1 MIGNLKDTGEKRY
14 NGMKKQMNVK
24 PSSSYCSKIWDATDL
39 YAAMRGH
46 GDKIALRYI
55 EGGKEQQMSYHSFC
69 DRILYAAAGLDA
81 LGLRGKRIALIG
93 DNSPNWLTSYVA
105 VLALGSV
112 IIPMDKEVAVPQI
125 EQFIAS
131 VDAEAV
137 IYGES
142 FNGKFDHAMDHHPTL
157 THYIPMMPERGDH
170 PKVTSFDKV
179 LRMGAAFVSTGWSL
193 PRITDRA
200 ALAQML
206 FTSGTTGSSK
216 CVMLS
221 QQNIYA
227 TVNAALRYIN
237 ITPDDVSLSVLPV
250 HHTYELMC
258 LQAELLLGMTVCIND
273 KLRHVVKN
281 MNRFQPTVMTL
292 VPLFLDTMEKKVWA
306 EAEKKGKAKTLRSAI
321 KASNALRKTGVD
333 MRRKLFADVHKAF
346 GGKLHTVICGGAK
359 LNPALIKTF
368 VSFGISVFEGCGITE
383 CSPLTTLNPFYAPK
397 PGSIGKPVNCCNLRL
412 NTAGYGINEKGY
424 REGEIQ
430 VKGSN
435 VMLGYY
441 QNPEANAAVFT
452 EDGWFSTGD
461 VGYRDEQGYY
471 YITGRCKSVIV
482 LDNGKNVFP
491 EEIEEYLGALDT
503 VAECVVVG
511 RKQDENTPTA
521 LVAVIYPNYDKF
533 EKDSSEEN
541 VKSTILASIRAINRD
556 LPSFKQISRI
566 ELRTTGF
573 EKTTSK
579 KIKRHLI
586 K

>member
-1 MIGNLKDTGEKRY
+1 
-14 NGMKKQMNVK
+14 MKKNTT
-24 PSSSYCSKIWDATDL
+24 PAASTYCPQIWDASDL
-39 YAAMRGH
+39 YAAMREH
-46 GDKIALRYI
+46 GDKTALRYI
-55 EGGKEQQMSYHSFC
+55 EGSKVKDMSYKAFC
-69 DRILYAAAGLDA
+69 DNILDMAAGLDA
-81 LGLRGKRIALIG
+81 LGLKGKRIALIG
-93 DNSPNWLTSYVA
+93 ETSPLWLTAYVA
-105 VLALGSV
+105 VLALDSV
-112 IIPMDKEVAVPQI
+112 IIPMDKEVAQDQI

-142 FNGKFDHAMDHHPTL
+142 FNGKFDNAMDHHPSL
-157 THYIPMMPERGDH
+157 KHYIPMVPERGDH
-170 PKVTSFDKV
+170 QKVTSFEKV
-179 LRMGAAFVSTGWSL
+179 QRMGAASVRAGWNL
-193 PRITDRA
+193 PRIADRA
-200 ALAQML
+200 KLAEML

-227 TVNAALRYIN
+227 TVNAAMQYIN

-258 LQAELLLGMTVCIND
+258 LQAELLLGMTICIND

-281 MNRFQPTVMTL
+281 MNRFKPSVMTL

-321 KASNALRKTGVD
+321 KASDAMRKTGVD
-333 MRRKLFADVHKAF
+333 MRRKLFSDVHKAF
-346 GGKLHTVICGGAK
+346 GGNLRVIICGGAK

-368 VSFGISVFEGCGITE
+368 DSFGITVYEGCGITE
-383 CSPLTTLNPFYAPK
+383 CSPLTTLNPFFAPR
-397 PGSIGKPVNCCNLRL
+397 PGSIGKPVACCNLRL
-412 NTAGYGINEKGY
+412 DTAGYGRNDKGY

-430 VKGSN
+430 VKGAN

-441 QNPEANAAVFT
+441 ENPAANEAVFT
-452 EDGWFSTGD
+452 EDGWFRTGD
-461 VGYRDEQGYY
+461 VGYRDDKGYY

-503 VAECVVVG
+503 IAECVVVG
-511 RKQDENTPTA
+511 RKPDENSPTA
-521 LVAVIYPNYDKF
+521 LVAVVYPNYDKF
-533 EKDSSEEN
+533 EKDNSDEN
-541 VKSTILASIRAINRD
+541 VKATILASIRAINRE
-556 LPSFKQISRI
+556 LPSFKQVSRI
-566 ELRTTGF
+566 ELRKTEF

-579 KIKRHLI
+579 KIKRHLV

>member
-1 MIGNLKDTGEKRY
+1 
-14 NGMKKQMNVK
+14 MKKNMTAQAA
-24 PSSSYCSKIWDATDL
+24 STYCPQIWDATDL
-39 YAAMRGH
+39 YAAMRAH
-46 GDKIALRYI
+46 GDKVALRYI
-55 EGGKEQQMSYHSFC
+55 EGTKVKEMTYKTFC
-69 DRILYAAAGLDA
+69 DNIMDMAAGLDA
-81 LGLRGKRIALIG
+81 LGLAGKRIALIG
-93 DNSPNWLTSYVA
+93 ENSPIWLTAYLA
-105 VLALGSV
+105 VLAMDSV
-112 IIPMDKEVAVPQI
+112 IIPMDKEVAQSQI

-142 FNGKFDHAMDHHPTL
+142 FNGKFDAAMDNHPTL
-157 THYIPMMPERGDH
+157 KHYIPMVAERGDH
-170 PKVTSFDKV
+170 AKVTSYEKV
-179 LRMGAAFVSTGWSL
+179 LRMGAASVRGGWSFH
-193 PRITDRA
+193 RIADRSKMA
-200 ALAQML
+200 EML

-221 QQNIYA
+221 QQNIYS
-227 TVNAALRYIN
+227 TVNAAMQYIN
-237 ITPDDVSLSVLPV
+237 LTPDDVSLSVLPV

-258 LQAELLLGMTVCIND
+258 LQAEMLLGITICIND

-281 MNRFQPTVMTL
+281 MNRFRPTVMTL

-306 EAEKKGKAKTLRSAI
+306 EAEKKGKAKTLRSAM
-321 KASNALRKTGVD
+321 KASDALRKTGVD
-333 MRRKLFADVHKAF
+333 ARRKLFADVHNAF
-346 GGKLHTVICGGAK
+346 GGNLRVIICGGAK

-368 VSFGISVFEGCGITE
+368 DSFGITVYEGCGITE
-383 CSPLTTLNPFYAPK
+383 CSPLTTLNPFFAPK
-397 PGSIGKPVNCCNLRL
+397 PGAIGKPVSCCNLRL
-412 NTAGYGINEKGY
+412 DTAGYGKNDKGY
-424 REGEIQ
+424 LEGEIQ
-430 VKGSN
+430 VKGAN

-441 QNPEANAAVFT
+441 QNPGANAAVFT
-452 EDGWFSTGD
+452 EDGWFRTGD

-511 RKQDENTPTA
+511 RKPDENTPTS

-533 EKDSSEEN
+533 QKDSSDEN
-541 VKSTILASIRAINRD
+541 VKATILASIRAINRD
-556 LPSFKQISRI
+556 LPSFKQIQRI
-566 ELRTTGF
+566 ELRKTEF

>member
-1 MIGNLKDTGEKRY
+1 
-14 NGMKKQMNVK
+14 MKKNMTAQAA
-24 PSSSYCSKIWDATDL
+24 STYCPQIWDATDL
-39 YAAMRGH
+39 YAAMRAH
-46 GDKIALRYI
+46 GDKVALRYI
-55 EGGKEQQMSYHSFC
+55 EGTKVQEMTYKTFC
-69 DRILYAAAGLDA
+69 DNIMDMAAGLDA
-81 LGLRGKRIALIG
+81 LGLSGKRIALIG
-93 DNSPNWLTSYVA
+93 ENSPMWLTAYLA
-105 VLALGSV
+105 VLAMDSV
-112 IIPMDKEVAVPQI
+112 IIPMDKEVAQAQI

-142 FNGKFDHAMDHHPTL
+142 FNGKFDGAMDSHPTL
-157 THYIPMMPERGDH
+157 KHYIPMVPERGDH
-170 PKVTSFDKV
+170 AKVTSYEKV
-179 LRMGAAFVSTGWSL
+179 LRMGAASVRGGWSFG
-193 PRITDRA
+193 RIADRSKMA
-200 ALAQML
+200 EML

-221 QQNIYA
+221 QQNIYS
-227 TVNAALRYIN
+227 TVNAAMQYIC

-281 MNRFQPTVMTL
+281 MNRFKPTVMTL

-306 EAEKKGKAKTLRSAI
+306 EAEKKGKAQTLRKAI
-321 KASNALRKTGVD
+321 KASDTLRKMGMD
-333 MRRKLFADVHKAF
+333 ARRKLFADVHKAF
-346 GGKLHTVICGGAK
+346 GGNLRVIICGGAK

-368 VSFGISVFEGCGITE
+368 DSFGIAVYEGCGITE
-383 CSPLTTLNPFYAPK
+383 CSPLTTLNPYFAPK
-397 PGSIGKPVNCCNLRL
+397 PGSIGRPVSSCNLRL
-412 NTAGYGINEKGY
+412 DTAGYGKNDKGY
-424 REGEIQ
+424 LEGEIQ
-430 VKGSN
+430 VKGAN

-452 EDGWFSTGD
+452 DDGWFRTGD
-461 VGYRDEQGYY
+461 VGYRDEKGYD

-491 EEIEEYLGALDT
+491 EEIEEYLSALDT

-511 RKQDENTPTA
+511 RKPDENTPTA

-533 EKDSSEEN
+533 QKDSSDEN
-541 VKSTILASIRAINRD
+541 VKATILASIRAINRD
-556 LPSFKQISRI
+556 LPSFKQIQRI
-566 ELRTTGF
+566 ELRKTEF

>member
-1 MIGNLKDTGEKRY
+1 
-14 NGMKKQMNVK
+14 MKKNMTAQAA
-24 PSSSYCSKIWDATDL
+24 STYCPQIWDATDL
-39 YAAMRGH
+39 YAAMRAH
-46 GDKIALRYI
+46 GDKVALRSI
-55 EGGKEQQMSYHSFC
+55 EGTKVQEMTYKTFC
-69 DRILYAAAGLDA
+69 DHIMDMAAGLDA
-81 LGLRGKRIALIG
+81 LGLSGKRIALIG
-93 DNSPNWLTSYVA
+93 ENSPMWLTAYLA
-105 VLALGSV
+105 VLAMDSV
-112 IIPMDKEVAVPQI
+112 IIPMDKEVAQAQI

-142 FNGKFDHAMDHHPTL
+142 FNGKFDGAMDSHPTL
-157 THYIPMMPERGDH
+157 KHYIPMVPERGDH
-170 PKVTSFDKV
+170 AKVTSYEKV
-179 LRMGAAFVSTGWSL
+179 LRMGAASVRGGWSFG
-193 PRITDRA
+193 RIADRSKMA
-200 ALAQML
+200 EML

-221 QQNIYA
+221 QQNIYS
-227 TVNAALRYIN
+227 TVNAAMQYIC

-281 MNRFQPTVMTL
+281 MNRFKPTVMTL

-306 EAEKKGKAKTLRSAI
+306 EAEKKGKAQTLRKAI
-321 KASNALRKTGVD
+321 KASDTLRKMGMD
-333 MRRKLFADVHKAF
+333 ARRKLFADVHKAF
-346 GGKLHTVICGGAK
+346 GGNLRVIICGGAK

-368 VSFGISVFEGCGITE
+368 DSFGIAVYEGCGITE
-383 CSPLTTLNPFYAPK
+383 CSPLTTLNPYFAPK
-397 PGSIGKPVNCCNLRL
+397 PGSIGRPVSSCNLRL
-412 NTAGYGINEKGY
+412 DTAGYGKNDKGY
-424 REGEIQ
+424 LEGEIQ
-430 VKGSN
+430 VKGAN

-452 EDGWFSTGD
+452 DDGWFRTGD
-461 VGYRDEQGYY
+461 VGYRDEKGYY

-491 EEIEEYLGALDT
+491 EEIEEYLSALDT

-511 RKQDENTPTA
+511 RKPDENTPTA

-533 EKDSSEEN
+533 QKDSSDEN
-541 VKSTILASIRAINRD
+541 VKATILASIRAINRD
-556 LPSFKQISRI
+556 LPSFKQIQRI
-566 ELRTTGF
+566 ELRKTEF

>member
-1 MIGNLKDTGEKRY
+1 
-14 NGMKKQMNVK
+14 MKKHTAK
-24 PSSSYCSKIWDATDL
+24 ASSSYCPKIWDAADL
-39 YAAMRGH
+39 YAAMREH
-46 GDKIALRYI
+46 GEKVALRYM
-55 EGGKEQQMSYHSFC
+55 ESGKVRDMTYKSFC
-69 DRILYAAAGLDA
+69 DNILDMAAGLDA
-81 LGLRGKRIALIG
+81 LGLGGKRVALIG
-93 DNSPNWLTSYVA
+93 ENSPRWLTAYIA
-105 VLALGSV
+105 VLALDSV
-112 IIPMDKEVAVPQI
+112 IIPMDKELAQNQI

-137 IYGES
+137 IYSDS
-142 FNGKFDHAMDHHPTL
+142 FNGKFDAAMDHHSTL
-157 THYIPMMPERGDH
+157 KHFIPMLPERGDH
-170 PKVTSFDKV
+170 GKVTAFEKV
-179 LRMGAAFVSTGWSL
+179 QRMGAGSVRAGWNL
-193 PRITDRA
+193 PRIQDRA
-200 ALAQML
+200 KMAQML

-221 QQNIYA
+221 QQNIYS
-227 TVNAALRYIN
+227 TVNAAMRYIDM
-237 ITPDDVSLSVLPV
+237 TPDDVSLSVLPV

-281 MNRFQPTVMTL
+281 MNRFRPTVMTL

-306 EAEKKGKAKTLRSAI
+306 EAEKKGKDKTLRAAVKTSD
-321 KASNALRKTGVD
+321 ALRKTGVD
-333 MRRKLFADVHKAF
+333 LRRKLFADVHRAF
-346 GGKLHTVICGGAK
+346 GGNLRVIICGGAK
-359 LNPALIKTF
+359 LNPTLIRTF
-368 VSFGISVFEGCGITE
+368 DSFGIKVYEGCGITE
-383 CSPLTTLNPFYAPK
+383 CSPLTTLNPFFAPK
-397 PGSIGKPVNCCNLRL
+397 VGSIGKPVSSCNLRL
-412 NTAGYGINEKGY
+412 DTKGYGKNERGY

-430 VKGSN
+430 VKGTN

-452 EDGWFSTGD
+452 NDGWFRTGD
-461 VGYRDEQGYY
+461 VGYCDEQGYY

-491 EEIEEYLGALDT
+491 EEIEEYVGALDT

-511 RKQDENTPTA
+511 RKPDAHTPTS

-533 EKDSSEEN
+533 EKDSSDEN
-541 VKSTILASIRAINRD
+541 VKQTILASIRAINRE
-556 LPSFKQISRI
+556 LPSFKQIQRI
-566 ELRTTGF
+566 ELRKTEF

>member
-1 MIGNLKDTGEKRY
+1 
-14 NGMKKQMNVK
+14 MKKNLAVQAA
-24 PSSSYCSKIWDATDL
+24 SAYCPRIWDATDL
-39 YAAMRGH
+39 YAAMRAH
-46 GDKIALRYI
+46 GDKTALRYI
-55 EGGKEQQMSYHSFC
+55 ENGKVKDMSYKTFC
-69 DRILYAAAGLDA
+69 DHILDMAAGLDA
-81 LGLRGKRIALIG
+81 LGLSGKRIALIG
-93 DNSPNWLTSYVA
+93 ENSPEWLTAYLA
-105 VLALGSV
+105 VLVLDSV
-112 IIPMDKEVAVPQI
+112 IIPMDKEVAQPQI

-131 VDAEAV
+131 VEAEAV

-142 FNGKFDHAMDHHPTL
+142 FNGKFDSAMDHHPTL
-157 THYIPMMPERGDH
+157 VHYIPMMPERGDH
-170 PKVTSFDKV
+170 AKVTSFEKV
-179 LRMGAAFVSTGWSL
+179 LRMGAASVRTGWNL
-193 PRITDRA
+193 PRIADRA
-200 ALAQML
+200 KMAEML

-227 TVNAALRYIN
+227 TINAAMQFIDM
-237 ITPDDVSLSVLPV
+237 TPEDVSLSVLPV

-281 MNRFQPTVMTL
+281 MNRFKPTVMTL
-292 VPLFLDTMEKKVWA
+292 VPLFLDTMEKKIWA
-306 EAEKKGKAKTLRSAI
+306 EAEKKGKTKTLRTAI
-321 KASNALRKTGVD
+321 KTSDALRKTGVD

-346 GGKLHTVICGGAK
+346 GGNLRVIICGGAK

-368 VSFGISVFEGCGITE
+368 DSFGITVYEGCGITE
-383 CSPLTTLNPFYAPK
+383 CSPLTTLNPYFAPK
-397 PGSIGKPVNCCNLRL
+397 PGSIGRPVNCCNLRL
-412 NTAGYGINEKGY
+412 DSTGYGKNNKGY

-430 VKGSN
+430 VKGAN

-452 EDGWFSTGD
+452 DDGWFRTGD
-461 VGYRDEQGYY
+461 VGYRDQSGYY

-511 RKQDENTPTA
+511 RKPDANTPTA
-521 LVAVIYPNYDKF
+521 LVAIIYPNYDKF
-533 EKDSSEEN
+533 EKDSSDDN
-541 VKSTILASIRAINRD
+541 VKATILASIRAINRS
-556 LPSFKQISRI
+556 LPSFKQIQRI
-566 ELRTTGF
+566 ELRKTEF

>member
-1 MIGNLKDTGEKRY
+1 MRKNTA
-14 NGMKKQMNVK
+14 
-24 PSSSYCSKIWDATDL
+24 PASATYCPQIWDAYDL
-39 YAAMRGH
+39 YAAMREH
-46 GDKIALRYI
+46 GEKTALRYI
-55 EGGKEQQMSYHSFC
+55 EGGKVKDMSYKSFC
-69 DRILYAAAGLDA
+69 DRILDLAAGLDA
-81 LGLRGKRIALIG
+81 LGLKGKRIALIG
-93 DNSPNWLTSYVA
+93 ETSPDWLTAYVA
-105 VLALGSV
+105 VLALDSV
-112 IIPMDKEVAVPQI
+112 IIPMDKEVAQDQI

-142 FNGKFDHAMDHHPTL
+142 FTGKFNGAMEAHPSL
-157 THYIPMMPERGDH
+157 KHYIPMVPERGDH
-170 PKVTSFDKV
+170 DKVTAYEKV
-179 LRMGAAFVSTGWSL
+179 LRMGAASVRSGWNL
-193 PRITDRA
+193 PRIADRA
-200 ALAQML
+200 KLAEML

-227 TVNAALRYIN
+227 TVNAAMQYIN

-258 LQAELLLGMTVCIND
+258 LQAELLLGMTICIND

-306 EAEKKGKAKTLRSAI
+306 EAEKKGKAKMLRSAI
-321 KASNALRKTGVD
+321 KASDALRKTGVD
-333 MRRKLFADVHKAF
+333 ARRKLFADVHKAF
-346 GGKLHTVICGGAK
+346 GGRLRVIICGGAK

-368 VSFGISVFEGCGITE
+368 DSFGITVYEGCGITE
-383 CSPLTTLNPFYAPK
+383 CSPLTTLNPFFAPT
-397 PGSIGKPVNCCNLRL
+397 PGSIGKPVACCNLRL
-412 NTAGYGINEKGY
+412 DTAGYGRNDKGY

-430 VKGSN
+430 VKGAN

-441 QNPEANAAVFT
+441 ENPEANEAVFT
-452 EDGWFSTGD
+452 DDGWFRTGD
-461 VGYRDEQGYY
+461 VGYRDDKGYY

-511 RKQDENTPTA
+511 RKPDENSPTV
-521 LVAVIYPNYDKF
+521 LVAVVYPNYDKF
-533 EKDSSEEN
+533 EKDNSDEN
-541 VKSTILASIRAINRD
+541 VKGTILASIRAINRE
-556 LPSFKQISRI
+556 LPSFKQVSRI
-566 ELRTTGF
+566 ELRKTEF

-579 KIKRHLI
+579 KIKRHLV

>member
-1 MIGNLKDTGEKRY
+1 
-14 NGMKKQMNVK
+14 MKKNMTAQAA
-24 PSSSYCSKIWDATDL
+24 STYCPQIWDATDL
-39 YAAMRGH
+39 YAAMRAH
-46 GDKIALRYI
+46 GDKVALRYI
-55 EGGKEQQMSYHSFC
+55 EGTKVQEMTYKTFC
-69 DRILYAAAGLDA
+69 DNIMDMAAGLDA
-81 LGLRGKRIALIG
+81 LGLSGKRIALIG
-93 DNSPNWLTSYVA
+93 ENSPMWLTAYLA
-105 VLALGSV
+105 VLAMDSV
-112 IIPMDKEVAVPQI
+112 IIPMDKEVAQAQI

-142 FNGKFDHAMDHHPTL
+142 FNGKFDGAMDSHPTL
-157 THYIPMMPERGDH
+157 KHYIPMVPERGDH
-170 PKVTSFDKV
+170 AKVTSYEKV
-179 LRMGAAFVSTGWSL
+179 LRMGAASVRGGWSFG
-193 PRITDRA
+193 RIADRSKMA
-200 ALAQML
+200 EML

-221 QQNIYA
+221 QQNIYS
-227 TVNAALRYIN
+227 TVNAAMQYIC

-281 MNRFQPTVMTL
+281 MNRFKPTVMTL

-306 EAEKKGKAKTLRSAI
+306 EAEKKGKAQTLRKAI
-321 KASNALRKTGVD
+321 KASDTLRKMGMD
-333 MRRKLFADVHKAF
+333 ARRKLFADVHKAF
-346 GGKLHTVICGGAK
+346 GGNLRVIICGGAK

-368 VSFGISVFEGCGITE
+368 DSFGIAVYEGCGITE
-383 CSPLTTLNPFYAPK
+383 CSPLTTLNPYFAPK
-397 PGSIGKPVNCCNLRL
+397 PGSIGRPVSSCNLRL
-412 NTAGYGINEKGY
+412 DTAGYGKNDKGY
-424 REGEIQ
+424 LEGEIQ
-430 VKGSN
+430 VKGAN

-452 EDGWFSTGD
+452 DDGWFRTGD
-461 VGYRDEQGYY
+461 VGYRDEKGYY

-491 EEIEEYLGALDT
+491 EEIEEYLSALDT

-511 RKQDENTPTA
+511 RKPDENTPTA

-533 EKDSSEEN
+533 QKDSSDEN
-541 VKSTILASIRAINRD
+541 VKATILASIRAINRD
-556 LPSFKQISRI
+556 LPSFKQIQRI
-566 ELRTTGF
+566 ELRKTEF

>member
-1 MIGNLKDTGEKRY
+1 
-14 NGMKKQMNVK
+14 MKKNMTAQAAAT
-24 PSSSYCSKIWDATDL
+24 YCPQIWDATDL
-39 YAAMRGH
+39 YAAMRTH
-46 GDKIALRYI
+46 GDKVALRYI
-55 EGGKEQQMSYHSFC
+55 ENGKEKEMTYKSFC
-69 DRILYAAAGLDA
+69 DNILDMAAGLDA
-81 LGLRGKRIALIG
+81 LGLSGKRIALIG
-93 DNSPNWLTSYVA
+93 ENSPMWLTAYLA
-105 VLALGSV
+105 VLAMDSV
-112 IIPMDKEVAVPQI
+112 IIPMDKEVAQSQI

-137 IYGES
+137 IYGET
-142 FNGKFDHAMDHHPTL
+142 FNGKFDDAMDHHPTL
-157 THYIPMMPERGDH
+157 KHYIPMLPERGDH
-170 PKVTSFDKV
+170 AKVTCYDKV
-179 LRMGAAFVSTGWSL
+179 LRMGAASVRSGWSFH
-193 PRITDRA
+193 RIADRSKMA
-200 ALAQML
+200 EML

-221 QQNIYA
+221 QQNIYS
-227 TVNAALRYIN
+227 TVNAAMQYIN
-237 ITPDDVSLSVLPV
+237 LTPDDVSLSVLPV

-258 LQAELLLGMTVCIND
+258 LQAEMLLGMTICIND

-281 MNRFQPTVMTL
+281 MNRFKPTVMTL

-306 EAEKKGKAKTLRSAI
+306 EAEKKGKAKTLRSAM
-321 KASNALRKTGVD
+321 KASDALRKTGVD
-333 MRRKLFADVHKAF
+333 ARRKLFADVHKAF
-346 GGKLHTVICGGAK
+346 GGNLRVIICGGAK

-368 VSFGISVFEGCGITE
+368 DSFGITVYEGCGITE
-383 CSPLTTLNPFYAPK
+383 CSPLTTLNPFFAPK
-397 PGSIGKPVNCCNLRL
+397 PGAIGKPVSCCNLRL
-412 NTAGYGINEKGY
+412 DTAGYGKNDRGY
-424 REGEIQ
+424 HEGEIQ
-430 VKGSN
+430 VKGAN

-452 EDGWFSTGD
+452 EDGWFRTGD

-491 EEIEEYLGALDT
+491 EEIEEYLSSLDT

-533 EKDSSEEN
+533 QKDSSDEN
-541 VKSTILASIRAINRD
+541 VKATILASIRAINRD
-556 LPSFKQISRI
+556 LPSFKQIQRI
-566 ELRTTGF
+566 ELRKTEF

>member
-1 MIGNLKDTGEKRY
+1 
-14 NGMKKQMNVK
+14 MKKNMTAQAA
-24 PSSSYCSKIWDATDL
+24 STYCPQIWDATDL
-39 YAAMRGH
+39 YAAMRAH
-46 GDKIALRYI
+46 GDKVALRYI
-55 EGGKEQQMSYHSFC
+55 EGTKVQEMTYKTFC
-69 DRILYAAAGLDA
+69 DNIMDMAAGLDA
-81 LGLRGKRIALIG
+81 LGLSGKRIALIG
-93 DNSPNWLTSYVA
+93 ENSPMWLTAYLA
-105 VLALGSV
+105 VLAMDSV
-112 IIPMDKEVAVPQI
+112 IIPMDKEVAQAQI

-142 FNGKFDHAMDHHPTL
+142 FNGKFDGAMDSHPTL
-157 THYIPMMPERGDH
+157 KHYIPMVPERGDH
-170 PKVTSFDKV
+170 AKVTSYEKV
-179 LRMGAAFVSTGWSL
+179 LRMGAASVRGGWSFG
-193 PRITDRA
+193 RIADRSKMA
-200 ALAQML
+200 EML

-221 QQNIYA
+221 QQNIYS
-227 TVNAALRYIN
+227 TVNAAMQYIC

-281 MNRFQPTVMTL
+281 MNRFKPTVMTL

-306 EAEKKGKAKTLRSAI
+306 EAEKKGKAQTLRKAI
-321 KASNALRKTGVD
+321 KASDTLRKMGMD
-333 MRRKLFADVHKAF
+333 ARRKLFADVHKAF
-346 GGKLHTVICGGAK
+346 GGNLRVIICGGAK

-368 VSFGISVFEGCGITE
+368 DSFGIAVYEGCGITE
-383 CSPLTTLNPFYAPK
+383 CSPLTTLNPYFAPK
-397 PGSIGKPVNCCNLRL
+397 PGSIGRPVSSCNLRL
-412 NTAGYGINEKGY
+412 DTAGYGKNDKGY
-424 REGEIQ
+424 LEGEIQ
-430 VKGSN
+430 VKGAN

-452 EDGWFSTGD
+452 DDGWLRTGD
-461 VGYRDEQGYY
+461 VGYRDEKGYY

-491 EEIEEYLGALDT
+491 EEIEEYLSALDT

-511 RKQDENTPTA
+511 RKPDENTPTA
-521 LVAVIYPNYDKF
+521 LVAVVYPNYDKF
-533 EKDSSEEN
+533 QKDSSDEN
-541 VKSTILASIRAINRD
+541 VKATILASIRAINRD
-556 LPSFKQISRI
+556 LPSFKQIQRI
-566 ELRTTGF
+566 ELRKTEF

>member
-1 MIGNLKDTGEKRY
+1 M
-14 NGMKKQMNVK
+14 
-24 PSSSYCSKIWDATDL
+24 SKNTKLQAAASFCPQIWDATDL
-39 YAAMRGH
+39 YAAMRAH
-46 GDKIALRYI
+46 GDKTALRYI
-55 EGGKEQQMSYHSFC
+55 EGGKVQDMSYRTFC
-69 DRILYAAAGLDA
+69 DNVLDMAAGLDA
-81 LGLRGKRIALIG
+81 LGLGGKRIALIG
-93 DNSPNWLTSYVA
+93 ENSPKWLIAYVA
-105 VLALGSV
+105 VLALDSV
-112 IIPMDKEVAVPQI
+112 IIPMDKEIAQDQI

-142 FNGKFDHAMDHHPTL
+142 FNGKFERAMDTHPTL
-157 THYIPMMPERGDH
+157 KHFIPMLPERGDH
-170 PKVTSFDKV
+170 QKVTCYEKV
-179 LRMGAAFVSTGWSL
+179 QRIGAASVRAGWML
-193 PRITDRA
+193 PRIADRSKMA
-200 ALAQML
+200 EML

-227 TVNAALRYIN
+227 TVNAAMQYIS

-281 MNRFQPTVMTL
+281 MNRFRPTVMTL

-306 EAEKKGKAKTLRSAI
+306 EAEKKGKTKTLRSAM
-321 KASNALRKTGVD
+321 KASDALRKTGVD
-333 MRRKLFADVHKAF
+333 ARRKLFADVHKAF
-346 GGKLHTVICGGAK
+346 GGNLRTIICGGAK

-368 VSFGISVFEGCGITE
+368 DSFGITVYEGCGITE
-383 CSPLTTLNPFYAPK
+383 CSPLTTLNPYFAPK
-397 PGSIGKPVNCCNLRL
+397 PGAIGKPVACCNLRL
-412 NTAGYGINEKGY
+412 DTKGYGKNDKGY

-430 VKGSN
+430 VKGAN

-452 EDGWFSTGD
+452 DDGWFRTGD

-511 RKQDENTPTA
+511 RKPDETTPTA

-533 EKDSSEEN
+533 EKDNSDEN
-541 VKSTILASIRAINRD
+541 VSATILASIRAINRN
-556 LPSFKQISRI
+556 LPSFKQIQRI
-566 ELRTTGF
+566 EIRKTEF

>member
-1 MIGNLKDTGEKRY
+1 
-14 NGMKKQMNVK
+14 MKKNENAQAA
-24 PSSSYCSKIWDATDL
+24 STYCPQIWDATDL
-39 YAAMRGH
+39 YAAMRAH
-46 GDKIALRYI
+46 GDKVALRYI
-55 EGGKEQQMSYHSFC
+55 EDSKVKEMTYHTFC
-69 DRILYAAAGLDA
+69 DHILDFAAGLDA
-81 LGLRGKRIALIG
+81 LGLSGKRIALIG
-93 DNSPNWLTSYVA
+93 ENSPMWLTAYVA
-105 VLALGSV
+105 VLAMDSV
-112 IIPMDKEVAVPQI
+112 IIPMDKEVAQSQI

-131 VDAEAV
+131 VDAQAV

-142 FNGKFDHAMDHHPTL
+142 FNGKFNGAMDAHPTL
-157 THYIPMMPERGDH
+157 QHFIPMLPERGDH
-170 PKVTSFDKV
+170 AKVTSYEKV
-179 LRMGAAFVSTGWSL
+179 LRMGAASVRSGWGFG
-193 PRITDRA
+193 RIADRSKMA
-200 ALAQML
+200 EML

-221 QQNIYA
+221 QQNIYS
-227 TVNAALRYIN
+227 TVNAAMQYIN
-237 ITPDDVSLSVLPV
+237 LTPDDVSLSVLPV

-258 LQAELLLGMTVCIND
+258 LQAEMLLGITICIND

-306 EAEKKGKAKTLRSAI
+306 EAEKKGKAQTLRRAI
-321 KASNALRKTGVD
+321 KASNALRKVGMD
-333 MRRKLFADVHKAF
+333 ARRKMFKDVHKAF
-346 GGKLHTVICGGAK
+346 GGQLRVIICGGAK

-368 VSFGISVFEGCGITE
+368 DGFGITVYEGCGITE
-383 CSPLTTLNPFYAPK
+383 CSPLTTLNPFFAPK
-397 PGSIGKPVNCCNLRL
+397 PGSIGRPVSACNLRL
-412 NTAGYGINEKGY
+412 DTKGYGKNDKGY
-424 REGEIQ
+424 LEGEIQ
-430 VKGSN
+430 VKGAN

-452 EDGWFSTGD
+452 DDGWFRTGD

-503 VAECVVVG
+503 ISECVVIG
-511 RKQDENTPTA
+511 RKPDGNTPTA

-533 EKDSSEEN
+533 QKDSSDEN
-541 VKSTILASIRAINRD
+541 VKATILASIRAINRD
-556 LPSFKQISRI
+556 LPSFKQIQRI
-566 ELRTTGF
+566 ELRKTEF

>member
-1 MIGNLKDTGEKRY
+1 
-14 NGMKKQMNVK
+14 MKKNVK
-24 PSSSYCSKIWDATDL
+24 PASSTYCPQIWDAYDL
-39 YAAMRGH
+39 YAAMREH
-46 GDKIALRYI
+46 GEKVALRYV
-55 EGGKEQQMSYHSFC
+55 EGGNVKDMTYKTFC
-69 DRILYAAAGLDA
+69 DTILDMAAGLDV

-93 DNSPNWLTSYVA
+93 DNSPRWLTAYLA
-105 VLALGSV
+105 VLTLDSV
-112 IIPMDKEVAVPQI
+112 IIPMDKEVAQEQI

-137 IYGES
+137 IYSES
-142 FNGKFDHAMDHHPTL
+142 FNGKFNTAMEQHPSL
-157 THYIPMMPERGDH
+157 KHYIPMVPERGDH
-170 PKVTSFDKV
+170 TKVTSYDKV
-179 LRMGAAFVSTGWSL
+179 LRMGAASVRTGWNL
-193 PRITDRA
+193 PRIADRA
-200 ALAQML
+200 KMAQML

-227 TVNAALRYIN
+227 TVNAAMQYIN
-237 ITPDDVSLSVLPV
+237 LTPEDVSLSVLPV

-258 LQAELLLGMTVCIND
+258 LQAEMLLGMTICIND
-273 KLRHVVKN
+273 KLRHVIKN

-306 EAEKKGKAKTLRSAI
+306 EAEKKGKAKMLRHAI
-321 KASNALRKTGVD
+321 KTSDALRKTGVD

-346 GGKLHTVICGGAK
+346 GGNLRVIICGGAK
-359 LNPALIKTF
+359 LNPTLIKTF
-368 VSFGISVFEGCGITE
+368 DSFGITVYEGCGITE
-383 CSPLTTLNPFYAPK
+383 CSPLTTLNPYFAPVT
-397 PGSIGKPVNCCNLRL
+397 GSIGKPVSCCNLRL
-412 NTAGYGINEKGY
+412 DTQGYGKNDKGF

-430 VKGSN
+430 VKGAN

-452 EDGWFSTGD
+452 DDGWFRTGD
-461 VGYRDEQGYY
+461 VGYRDEKGYY

-503 VAECVVVG
+503 IAECVVVG
-511 RKQDENTPTA
+511 RKPDANTPVA
-521 LVAVIYPNYDKF
+521 LVAVIYPNYEKF

-541 VKSTILASIRAINRD
+541 VKSTILASIRAINRS
-556 LPSFKQISRI
+556 LPSFKQIQRI
-566 ELRTTGF
+566 ELRKTAF

>member
-1 MIGNLKDTGEKRY
+1 
-14 NGMKKQMNVK
+14 MKKQAPK
-24 PSSSYCSKIWDATDL
+24 AASTYCPKIWDANDL
-39 YAAMRGH
+39 YTAMRGH
-46 GDKIALRYI
+46 GEKIALRYI
-55 EGGKEQQMSYHSFC
+55 EGGKVMEMTYKSFC
-69 DRILYAAAGLDA
+69 DHILDMAAGLDA
-81 LGLRGKRIALIG
+81 LGLSGKRIALIG
-93 DNSPNWLTSYVA
+93 ENSPKWLTAYIA
-105 VLALGSV
+105 VLALDSV
-112 IIPMDKEVAVPQI
+112 IIPMDKEIAQSQI

-131 VDAEAV
+131 VNAEAV

-142 FNGKFDHAMDHHPTL
+142 FNGKFDAAMDTHPTL
-157 THYIPMMPERGDH
+157 KHFIPMHPERGDH
-170 PKVTSFDKV
+170 DKVTAFEKV
-179 LRMGAAFVSTGWSL
+179 LRMGGGSVRAGFNL
-193 PRITDRA
+193 PRIQDRA
-200 ALAQML
+200 KMAQML

-221 QQNIYA
+221 QQNIYS
-227 TVNAALRYIN
+227 TINAAMRYIN
-237 ITPDDVSLSVLPV
+237 MTPDDVSLSVLPV

-258 LQAELLLGMTVCIND
+258 LQAELLLGMTICIND

-306 EAEKKGKAKTLRSAI
+306 EAEKKGKAKTLRAAMKTSD
-321 KASNALRKTGVD
+321 ALRKTGVD
-333 MRRKLFADVHKAF
+333 VRRKLFSDVHRAF
-346 GGKLHTVICGGAK
+346 GGNLRTIICGGAK
-359 LNPALIKTF
+359 LNPALIHTF
-368 VSFGISVFEGCGITE
+368 DSFGITVYEGCGITE
-383 CSPLTTLNPFYAPK
+383 CSPLTTLNPFFAPK
-397 PGSIGKPVNCCNLRL
+397 PGSIGKPVSSCNLRL
-412 NTAGYGINEKGY
+412 DTAGYGKNDKGY

-441 QNPEANAAVFT
+441 ENPEANAAVFT
-452 EDGWFSTGD
+452 DDGWFRTGD
-461 VGYRDEQGYY
+461 VGYKDEQGYY

-511 RKQDENTPTA
+511 RKADEHTPTV

-533 EKDSSEEN
+533 EKDCSEEN
-541 VKSTILASIRAINRD
+541 VKATILASIRAINRD
-556 LPSFKQISRI
+556 LPSFKQVSLI
-566 ELRTTGF
+566 ELRPTEF

-579 KIKRHLI
+579 KIKRHLV